1 MSPYFTCS
9 QIYVYSPAY
18 KHSFPLFH
26 SSGPRPELHLA
37 SPHCGWASSQ
47 KEIKVAMCQMG
58 QYGSSTSL
66 RGGKRKVR
74 LMYANVLSYRKL
86 RITKGNEE
94 NHAEK
99 EKKEEIGGQ
108 FSRRRKYLIRDVEE
122 FFLLILGEGDRK
134 KRRKLRWRRKMDGL
148 KNEKGRKGLHSL

>member
-1 MSPYFTCS
+1 
-9 QIYVYSPAY
+9 
-18 KHSFPLFH
+18 
-26 SSGPRPELHLA
+26 
-37 SPHCGWASSQ
+37 
-47 KEIKVAMCQMG
+47 
-58 QYGSSTSL
+58 
-66 RGGKRKVR
+66 
-74 LMYANVLSYRKL
+74 MYANVLSYRKL

-134 KRRKLRWRRKMDGL
+134 KKKETQMEKENGRTKKRKRENTNRTTQYTAFSYTMERCSDL
-148 KNEKGRKGLHSL
+148 